1 MHPIKL
7 YILKP
12 GVPFRGVRHLSQSR
26 CAHICVHDRRPTM
39 AMTAEE
45 IRYPDIYLEAS
56 VPAQRRSPEK
66 SERGDP
72 SFSSFERYFDIRGGS
87 SGETRGQGQSAST
100 SGANALAAQVKELQV
115 RGIHTHADRALAR
128 PLSPRLL
135 SFFAIIFPRVG
146 LSVRQILV
154 ERA

>member
-1 MHPIKL
+1 
-7 YILKP
+7 
-12 GVPFRGVRHLSQSR
+12 
-26 CAHICVHDRRPTM
+26 M

-45 IRYPDIYLEAS
+45 VRYPDIYLEAS

-100 SGANALAAQVKELQV
+100 SGATALAVQVKELQV
-115 RGIHTHADRALAR
+115 RCIRSHPD
-128 PLSPRLL
+128 
-135 SFFAIIFPRVG
+135 
-146 LSVRQILV
+146 
-154 ERA
+154 ER